1 MNNTETKE
9 QVETNKA
16 IVIAKDSNQLMNL
29 KKMPTRAI
37 LEVLLRIDDENQEIR
52 ERQDIL
58 EANAAKTENLLRQE
72 IRQTAEKQS
81 IIYSNNETA
90 KPLRDIGRDFVPNL
104 TGEQMGVLI
113 SRLGLA
119 QRFRKQNNNNG
130 WETIPYNKDMNPPYP
145 IAIAIPHT
153 LPNGTQVVGYHW
165 YSENLKKKIN
175 KALDRIGRSIE
186 FLSLKNGKEVWNFI
200 NSL

>member
-1 MNNTETKE
+1 MPITEQE
-9 QVETNKA
+9 QTNQA
-16 IVIAKDSNQLMNL
+16 LAVADNATQVVDL

-37 LEVLLRIDDENQEIR
+37 LEVLMRIDEEAQELR

-81 IIYSNNETA
+81 IIYSNNENA

-104 TGEQMGVLI
+104 TGEQMGVLL
-113 SRLGLA
+113 SRLKIA
-119 QRFRKQNNNNG
+119 QRFKKQNNNGG
-130 WETIPYNKDMNPPYP
+130 WDTIPYNQDMNPPYP
-145 IAIAIPHT
+145 IAKAVPHT

-175 KALDRIGRSIE
+175 KALDRIGRSVE

>member
-1 MNNTETKE
+1 MTTTEQAVVPANNST
-9 QVETNKA
+9 QV
-16 IVIAKDSNQLMNL
+16 VDL

-37 LEVLLRIDDENQEIR
+37 LEVLMRIDEANQEII

-58 EANAAKTENLLRQE
+58 EANAAKTENLLREE

-113 SRLGLA
+113 SRLGIA
-119 QRFRKQNNNNG
+119 QRFKKQNNNGG
-130 WETIPYNKDMNPPYP
+130 WDTIPYNVDLNSPYP
-145 IAIAIPHT
+145 LAIAVPHT
-153 LPNGTQVVGYHW
+153 LPNGVQVVGYHW
-165 YSENLKKKIN
+165 YAERLKKKIN
-175 KALDRIGRSIE
+175 NSLEKLGRAFE